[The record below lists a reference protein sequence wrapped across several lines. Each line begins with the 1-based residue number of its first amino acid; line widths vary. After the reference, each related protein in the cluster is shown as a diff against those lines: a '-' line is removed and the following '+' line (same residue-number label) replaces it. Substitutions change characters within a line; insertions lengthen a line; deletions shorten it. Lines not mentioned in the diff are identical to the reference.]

1 MPQISD
7 QIQQISPST
16 MEGWEVYVEATKRK
30 QAGEDVTIL
39 AIGDHDFDTPIE
51 TVNAC
56 KAALDEGH
64 HNYIDIQGIPSLVE
78 AMARVSTRATGVDT
92 ATSEVIAVTGGQGA
106 LYAAMQATLDPG
118 DHIIIVSPHYVTFPG
133 TARAAGAEFTLVDAL
148 AEDGFEPK
156 VAAIEAAI
164 RPNTKAVLMN
174 SPNNPTC
181 VIYGEQTI
189 RDICETCARHDLW
202 LISDE
207 VYWSLSR
214 GKHISPRSMPGMK
227 ERTLVVNSMSKSH
240 GMTGWRIGWL
250 TAPEAI
256 IAQVLELN
264 LVSTYGLP
272 DFTSH
277 AAAHALDNDYGVTE
291 IAETYHRRGETFL
304 EAIRSANCLRP
315 ANQSGSLYIML
326 DVRELT
332 TDGREFAWRLLEE
345 EKIAV
350 MPGES
355 FGASTSGHV
364 RVSLC
369 LPEEGLKQAAE
380 TICRFA
386 ATYHD

>member
-1 MPQISD
+1 MPEISS
-7 QIQQISPST
+7 QIQTISPSS
-16 MEGWEVYVEATKRK
+16 MEGWEVYVEATNRK
-30 QAGEDVTIL
+30 HKGEDVTIL
-39 AIGDHDFDTPIE
+39 AIGDHDFDTPAN
-51 TVNAC
+51 TVDAC
-56 KAALDEGH
+56 KTALDKGY

-78 AMARVSTRATGVDT
+78 AMARISTRATGVDT
-92 ATSEVIAVTGGQGA
+92 ATGEVIAVTGGQGA

-118 DHIIIVSPHYVTFPG
+118 DHIIIISPHYVTFPG
-133 TARAAGAEFTLVDAL
+133 TARAAGAEITLVDAL
-148 AEDGFEPK
+148 AENGFEPE
-156 VAAIEAAI
+156 ASAIKAAI
-164 RPNTKAVLMN
+164 RPNTKAVLVN

-181 VIYGEQTI
+181 VIYSEQTI
-189 RDICETCARHDLW
+189 REICETCVKHDLW

-214 GKHISPRSMPGMK
+214 GKHISPRAMPGMK

-256 IAQVLELN
+256 ITQVLQLN

-272 DFTSH
+272 DFISH
-277 AAAHALDNDYGVTE
+277 AAAEALDNDYGVKE
-291 IAETYHRRGETFL
+291 IAETYQRRGETFL

-332 TDGREFAWRLLEE
+332 KDGREFAWRLLDE

-355 FGASTSGHV
+355 FGASTGGHV